1 MVSYPQMPALL
12 DSEQVDLLSQPLVA
26 RISTHNPDGT
36 IHTVPIWFLY
46 EDDTILFGTQDIT
59 QKVKNV
65 RADPTMTVVV
75 DQTEAPFKGIIMY
88 GKASLEYDDVIEKR
102 IKIFAKYM
110 PIEQAK
116 GFAHGLAD
124 KWEGVVIRFRPDK
137 IISYDYGKGSLI

>member
-12 DSEQVDLLSQPLVA
+12 DSEQKDLLNQQFVA

-46 EDDTILFGTQDIT
+46 DDGTVIFGTQAIT
-59 QKVKNV
+59 QKVKNI

-75 DQTEAPFKGIIMY
+75 DQVEAPFKGLIMY

-102 IKIFAKYM
+102 ARIFARYM
-110 PIEQAK
+110 PPEQAES
-116 GFAHGLAD
+116 FAKSLAE
-124 KWEGVVIRFRPDK
+124 KWEPVVIRFRPDK
-137 IISYDYGKGSLI
+137 IISYDYGKASLT